1 MLEAGRTSPPW
12 EDPKSISD
20 LHLLSSPSLHSRSL
34 PVSDDFDMQEFI
46 EDHDKANTL
55 HIDTQDS
62 TDHSLSPPPS
72 PGQSLLALPG
82 ADPDDEL
89 YFAEHEHESEPE
101 TELSLYSPLYPPT
114 SGRSLLLLHDPNDVP
129 PPRSPS
135 PENFQLDLSQLALE
149 GCTDPE
155 IRRLWDLRKKSQ
167 TAERAA
173 RVQEAQALELGGPGV
188 GARWEARQTKKQEKE
203 RGREIATMLRL
214 KLAEKGVKV
223 DDKGS
228 VLDTDVGPAASGGVG
243 VGADIGGGGG
253 MQMQVDE
260 DERERERGRDRD
272 RTMKLKRKIGSME
285 QLVARML
292 LRRNDTSR
300 SIVNRKSP
308 VQSHPKSP
316 LSRRAVSARDP
327 DDDIMDLDDEEDW
340 GLELRS
346 WPMQ

>member
-1 MLEAGRTSPPW
+1 
-12 EDPKSISD
+12 
-20 LHLLSSPSLHSRSL
+20 
-34 PVSDDFDMQEFI
+34 MQEI
-46 EDHDKANTL
+46 LEDHHDKANTL
-55 HIDTQDS
+55 HIDTQDN
-62 TDHSLSPPPS
+62 TDHSLSLPPS

-82 ADPDDEL
+82 SDVEDEL
-89 YFAEHEHESEPE
+89 YFADPE
-101 TELSLYSPLYPPT
+101 TEVPPYEPLYPNAST
-114 SGRSLLLLHDPNDVP
+114 RSLLLLDDPNDVP

-173 RVQEAQALELGGPGV
+173 RIQEAQALELGGAGV
-188 GARWEARQTKKQEKE
+188 GARWEARQTKKQEKD
-203 RGREIATMLRL
+203 RGREIAAMLRL

-223 DDKGS
+223 DDRGS
-228 VLDTDVGPAASGGVG
+228 VLDTDVGPAGAGYSASIDGDHYG
-243 VGADIGGGGG
+243 
-253 MQMQVDE
+253 MQVD
-260 DERERERGRDRD
+260 REERGRS
-272 RTMKLKRKIGSME
+272 TKLKRKIGSME

-308 VQSHPKSP
+308 VQYHSKSP
-316 LSRRAVSARDP
+316 LSRRAVSAEDP
-327 DDDIMDLDDEEDW
+327 DGGMELDDEEDW